1 MTLSVSGRGLQQSG
15 QLLISVCSG
24 HVLSVLLSN
33 FERIIFSLKGKIR
46 IIGYIL
52 SILCSSNIGNYYVD
66 IVDCIN
72 CCNSKLY

>member
-46 IIGYIL
+46 IYTQHTL
-52 SILCSSNIGNYYVD
+52 
-66 IVDCIN
+66 
-72 CCNSKLY
+72 

>member
-1 MTLSVSGRGLQQSG
+1 MVVTSVTLSVSDRGLQQSG

-46 IIGYIL
+46 IYSAYSVAATL
-52 SILCSSNIGNYYVD
+52 ATM
-66 IVDCIN
+66 
-72 CCNSKLY
+72 

>member
-52 SILCSSNIGNYYVD
+52 SNIGNYYVD